1 MKDFKRVPVTSIV
14 LLMSLLSACGGG
26 GGEYVTGQVPASGA
40 ANGPDT
46 SQTPATESET
56 EISTASAATSDLQV
70 PEAFD
75 WSSAVSVSLNLQLLD
90 IDGQPAAGVGYAVYA
105 AVDSAL
111 ADDMREPFAEELEG
125 LSPYLQS
132 VSASDGTAS
141 GQLQLPGHVAARGYV
156 YVVTQL
162 MGVAAVAYVPI
173 TQEASGF
180 EANGAFGPESD
191 EALLALDAAPV
202 NDASR
207 RQALGNAASG
217 DYFLQPF
224 FTNYNYWYGHPQ
236 RVSSAG
242 ACDIDTMDAGELC
255 NISVQSETLKMI
267 GDALPEGGTPA
278 PRFLN
283 ADASGSNL
291 EFSRPARVMVSFLHE
306 GAGYRNTF
314 GFFSYDPANPPAS
327 HDEVDTA
334 KVLFPNTSLVG
345 SGGGLRSGAS
355 ISLGEI
361 DPATGDAGLG
371 FWLAANG
378 WSSGRGRGYNGHHF
392 YTLSDLNP
400 ESTAAD
406 RKHIVMLGE
415 EVDLAQNTRRFWL
428 GFEDIRLDYSYS
440 DKDYNDLIIQIE
452 VSPADALANVANI
465 PVLSNDDAAIDAD
478 QDGVTDI
485 SDIDDSD
492 ASRAF
497 EQYYPGENEWGT
509 LLAEDNWPLQ
519 GDYDMN
525 DMVVRYRVREVLTSG
540 GQIKDVEIEYQLQA
554 RGAAFHNGFAVSLG
568 DAVFADN
575 VESAT
580 LNGELI
586 EPIADAVYLNFSIFD
601 DAWAHTWQGGT
612 AECWTFHTLPGC
624 AESDVSRFDF
634 RLSFANPVDRAE
646 LGAAPYNPYLYA
658 HKVAPDLAGYTRLNA
673 PGGDIYRDAGS
684 VRNIEI
690 HLPHH
695 QPTSGQ
701 DVSLFGTGDDA
712 SNGIDTFYVNTSNL
726 PWMID
731 VPFPID
737 YPAEYIDISRA
748 YPAFVD
754 WVQSG
759 GESARDWYRQPADA
773 ADLTYLTDTPQR

>member
-1 MKDFKRVPVTSIV
+1 
-14 LLMSLLSACGGG
+14 MSMLGACGGG
-26 GGEYVTGQVPASGA
+26 GGEYVTGLVPATGA
-40 ANGPDT
+40 ANG
-46 SQTPATESET
+46 TEPET
-56 EISTASAATSDLQV
+56 VEPTEPETQTASASTSDLQV
-70 PEAFD
+70 PATFD
-75 WSSAVSVSLNLQLLD
+75 WSSAVTVSLNLQLLD
-90 IDGQPAAGVGYAVYA
+90 IDGQPAAGVGFAVYA
-105 AVDSAL
+105 AVDAAL
-111 ADDMREPFAEELEG
+111 DEDMREPFAEELEG

-132 VSASDGTAS
+132 VSASDGSAT
-141 GQLQLPGHVAARGYV
+141 GELQLPGHVAAKGYV

-173 TQEASGF
+173 TQEVDGF
-180 EANGAFGPESD
+180 QANGTFGPETD
-191 EALLALDAAPV
+191 EAVLALDAVPA
-202 NDASR
+202 NDSTR
-207 RQALGNAASG
+207 RQVLGNAASG

-224 FTNYNYWYGHPQ
+224 FTSYNYWYGHPQ
-236 RVSSAG
+236 GIRRAG
-242 ACDIDTMDAGELC
+242 ACDMETMVAGDLC
-255 NISVQSETLKMI
+255 NISVQSDTLKMI
-267 GDALPEGGTPA
+267 GEALPEGGTPA
-278 PRFLN
+278 TRFLN

-291 EFSRPARVMVSFLHE
+291 EFSRPAKVMVSFLHE

-334 KVLFPNTSLVG
+334 KVLFPNTSLAG

-355 ISLGEI
+355 IFLGEI
-361 DPATGDAGLG
+361 DPANGDAGLG

-400 ESTAAD
+400 ESHEAD

-440 DKDYNDLIIQIE
+440 DKDYNDLIVQVE
-452 VSPADALANVANI
+452 VSPADALANSASI
-465 PVLSNDDAAIDAD
+465 PVLSNDDAAVDAD
-478 QDGVTDI
+478 EDGVTDTT
-485 SDIDDSD
+485 DIDDND

-525 DMVVRYRVREVLTSG
+525 DMGVRYRVREVLNSG

-568 DAVFADN
+568 DSVFADN
-575 VESAT
+575 VESVT
-580 LNGELI
+580 LNGESI
-586 EPIADAVYLNFSIFD
+586 DPIADAVYLNYSIFD
-601 DAWAHTWQGGT
+601 DAWAHTWQGGS

-624 AESDVSRFDF
+624 DSSDVSSFDF
-634 RLSFANPVDRAE
+634 QLTFANPVERSA

-658 HKVAPDLAGYTRLNA
+658 HKVGPDLAGYTRLNA
-673 PGGDIYRDAGS
+673 LGGEIYRDNGS
-684 VRNIEI
+684 VRDIEI

-695 QPTSGQ
+695 RPTSGQ
-701 DVSLFGTGDDA
+701 DLSLFGAGDDA
-712 SNGIDTFYVNTSNL
+712 SNGVDTFYINNSNL

-737 YPAEYIDISRA
+737 YPAEFIDISRA
-748 YPAFVD
+748 YPAFID

-759 GESARDWYRQPADA
+759 GEEARDWYRRPADA
-773 ADLTYLTDTPQR
+773 PDLTFVTGSATR